1 MAKHFQDDLVNRLYR
16 SELSLLAAV
25 VAIAYA
31 LFSIRQCIRG

>member
-1 MAKHFQDDLVNRLYR
+1 MVKHFQDGLVNRLYR

-31 LFSIRQCIRG
+31 LLSIRQYIGG